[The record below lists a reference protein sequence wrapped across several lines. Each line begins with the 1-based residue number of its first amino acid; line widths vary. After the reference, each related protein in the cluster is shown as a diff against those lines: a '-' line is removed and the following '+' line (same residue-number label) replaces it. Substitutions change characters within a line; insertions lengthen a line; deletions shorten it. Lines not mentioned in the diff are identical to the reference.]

1 MKKYTMSVM
10 TGIMLF
16 TGILVT
22 GCFKDKKNPPLPAPN
37 GKFDGE
43 FRALRLRSAA
53 SGYDYDTVIRDSI
66 RLTISPDS
74 GFRVTGDT
82 TRHAGS
88 HGSFVYD
95 YLYIRFNDET
105 YSSAS
110 PKFHL
115 NNLYAYYYNGT
126 IFQIARG
133 NIGDTLR
140 LQYDL
145 KKAN

>member
-10 TGIMLF
+10 AGISLF

-22 GCFKDKKNPPLPAPN
+22 GCFKNKDNSPPPSPN

-43 FRALRLRSAA
+43 FSVLKKRSA
-53 SGYDYDTVIRDSI
+53 GTGYDTVVRDTI
-66 RLTISPDS
+66 RLTLNPDS

-88 HGSFVYD
+88 HGSYIYD
-95 YLYIRFNDET
+95 YYYISFDDET
-105 YSSAS
+105 YSTAS
-110 PKFHL
+110 SKYHL
-115 NNLYAYYYNGT
+115 NNLYAYYYDGA
-126 IFQIARG
+126 IFQLARG
-133 NIGDTLR
+133 SSGDTLR

-145 KKAN
+145 RKAAN